1 MQADLLRDL
10 LYDRGNVQGGVGG
23 TSKRFPP
30 WDAKWGDALPGTSE
44 AKMRGWAKGNLPVS
58 EYKALCPP
66 LVSPPLLDAIAAVMC
81 GWAFA
86 VRSNAP
92 ALSLS
97 GPTTET
103 QFFLYPRSTW
113 NTRRT
118 NKVQP
123 RRMGVEIDGLAA
135 LRRLVWSVPGY
146 RLKRDPVEYLAVACL
161 IEGLVSVMEP
171 ESSNLRSAYLH
182 LLEQTT
188 GSAGARS
195 LPMGNVQ
202 QELTLLSDELYFW
215 MRFRGHE
222 PDSTTDRF
230 DPNSLRQSSCEQRHS
245 GGFRGYW
252 DDQLL
257 AQDIP
262 SVDLLPRG
270 GEGTLNTEDVYRTFS
285 STGVSVSVPSES
297 TPQMPTTPTTFKGME
312 VFRVV
317 MAINAGMNVRLLG
330 PHGTGK
336 SLCAVEAT
344 RIASETAGSKVGKL
358 VTVAGHESI
367 QSSDLLGTYVPGSTK
382 TDFVWADGPLTQAM
396 REGRPLFVDEGNRM
410 PTKSFNVL
418 QTAISARA
426 VTLLDR
432 GSEVVTA
439 EDGFLVVT
447 AMNIGQAY
455 AGVNMMDGAMVD
467 RFETTIMFDYLD
479 AKDESEL
486 VQERTGIDAQLA
498 DWMVAVAGDV
508 RSQYLNRQLAGD
520 LTPRGLIAWAQMT
533 QYFLDNSPSKQAQI
547 AQVMTMLPK
556 WIWIPTVAGQDT
568 HGRLNKDHEQV
579 IQQII
584 LNHKPAGL

>member
-1 MQADLLRDL
+1 MQANLLRDL

-30 WDAKWGDALPGTSE
+30 WDVRWGDVLSSASE
-44 AKMRGWAKGNLPVS
+44 AKMRGWCKSNFDQS
-58 EYKALCPP
+58 TYDELCPP
-66 LVSPPLLDAIAAVMC
+66 FVSPPLLDAIAVVMC
-81 GWAFA
+81 GWAFE
-86 VRSNAP
+86 VRSTAP
-92 ALSLS
+92 ALSQGGSS
-97 GPTTET
+97 GHTET

-113 NTRRT
+113 NTNRT
-118 NKVQP
+118 NKVVP
-123 RRMGVEIDGLAA
+123 RRMGIEVDGLGGSPF
-135 LRRLVWSVPGY
+135 VWSVPGY

-171 ESSNLRSAYLH
+171 QSMDLRSAYLH
-182 LLEQTT
+182 LLEQATT
-188 GSAGARS
+188 G
-195 LPMGNVQ
+195 LPVGDG
-202 QELTLLSDELYFW
+202 LTLLSDELYFW
-215 MRFRGHE
+215 MRFRGCE
-222 PDSTTDRF
+222 PDGSTDRF
-230 DPNSLRQSSCEQRHS
+230 DPHYLRQSNCEYRHRK
-245 GGFRGYW
+245 GFRGYW
-252 DDQLL
+252 DDHNL

-262 SVDLLPRG
+262 SVDLMPRG
-270 GEGTLNTEDVYRTFS
+270 GAGTLNTEDLYRTFS
-285 STGVSVSVPSES
+285 NTGVSVSVPSES
-297 TPQMPTTPTTFKGME
+297 TPQMPATPTTFKGME

-533 QYFLDNSPSKQAQI
+533 QYFLANSPSKQTQI